1 MRTLQPSGTPCSS
14 AFFRN
19 MCDMIWLVFPS
30 GVLPSLPPET
40 LLHHQRCAGGLEPSP
55 TDLCIPLSFL
65 TQSWTT
71 LGDFSA
77 VWSLLT
83 ARPSPSLGLAT
94 LFPPL
99 NQLSGARGL
108 SRELYFPLYVKQQ
121 RSQRSQVPARM
132 TVARLG
138 HKQNICSN
146 SPLGQGR
153 AQCASY
159 NVRLQTQCLLRRLRP
174 AFLFS
179 FCYC

>member
-1 MRTLQPSGTPCSS
+1 MWSPPLTASWNPSTSS
-14 AFFRN
+14 EVRWRPWTISHGSVHSSFFSDSELN
-19 MCDMIWLVFPS
+19 DS
-30 GVLPSLPPET
+30 GWFF
-40 LLHHQRCAGGLEPSP
+40 CG
-55 TDLCIPLSFL
+55 
-65 TQSWTT
+65 
-71 LGDFSA
+71 

-138 HKQNICSN
+138 HKQNICLN

-159 NVRLQTQCLLRRLRP
+159 NVRLQTQCLLRPLRP
-174 AFLFS
+174 ASLFS